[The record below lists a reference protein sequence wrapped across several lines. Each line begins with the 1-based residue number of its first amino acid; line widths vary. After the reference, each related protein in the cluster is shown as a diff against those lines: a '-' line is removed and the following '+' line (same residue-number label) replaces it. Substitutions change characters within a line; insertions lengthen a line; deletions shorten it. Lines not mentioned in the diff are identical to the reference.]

1 MGTDVPFSL
10 ILRMKNGKW
19 PTSHSRGSSEILTWG
34 PRKCGGGR
42 GLVRVQLGEPRFR
55 RVHAPGIL
63 PDTPSAQAHMHTHHA
78 RVPVGGRLGVALQVK
93 GCTCGALGSHARFSQ
108 RGVSSTPPCRGL
120 LASLPHVVPSA
131 GRHQPGN
138 PPVQGRHSRL
148 QYLRS
153 HVAGGRASQ
162 MYTNH
167 VRRLVSRA
175 QVCPLSLFRTLTFKI
190 WGPQGCQA
198 ALWPWDVRD
207 VVPARGLSSQLSACL
222 SVWPQEEPG
231 ASLCLLALGPHL
243 EQGSPP

>member
-93 GCTCGALGSHARFSQ
+93 GCTRGALGSTHGSPREACPPHLPAGVCWPLFLTLSPALVVTSLETRRC
-108 RGVSSTPPCRGL
+108 RGDTAVSSIYVPMSPEAERLRCTPTTCV
-120 LASLPHVVPSA
+120 ASLAMH
-131 GRHQPGN
+131 
-138 PPVQGRHSRL
+138 
-148 QYLRS
+148 RS
-153 HVAGGRASQ
+153 V
-162 MYTNH
+162 
-167 VRRLVSRA
+167 L
-175 QVCPLSLFRTLTFKI
+175 CPF
-190 WGPQGCQA
+190 
-198 ALWPWDVRD
+198 
-207 VVPARGLSSQLSACL
+207 
-222 SVWPQEEPG
+222 
-231 ASLCLLALGPHL
+231 L
-243 EQGSPP
+243 EH